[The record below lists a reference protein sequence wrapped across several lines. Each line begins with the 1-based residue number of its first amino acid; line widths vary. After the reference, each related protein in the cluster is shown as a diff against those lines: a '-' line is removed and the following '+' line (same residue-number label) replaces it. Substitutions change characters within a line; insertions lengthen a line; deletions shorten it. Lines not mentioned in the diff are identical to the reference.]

1 MNLTETLVYHEPI
14 FPSYSKPV
22 TFFLKILTGE
32 IESVKLFEKIEDISV
47 ENFDI
52 SYQTEY
58 SFLKEWTNEDVINN
72 LLSFSKDKSYDNDK
86 NITYKFEVKGLN
98 NEKLYNHIVHFKTQ
112 SEVRIYNKDSLP
124 IAVYKTN
131 PLIGKSYNITFIPD
145 VNFDLNLFYD
155 AVLNQ
160 IKNTFFNEPT
170 LNRFRFCYNF
180 YINPLNATPGDF
192 DNPNERTMPINS
204 MVLDKISDCNII
216 LHNINIEGRREYQ
229 LGKYFG
235 SKYDQY
241 GTLLHEFGHMLNMT
255 DEYRN
260 GKLVTNYDNPNDY
273 NFKNVWENKEVVK
286 KYCDD
291 RSINISKIKTFI
303 VGDNNPQTYY
313 KICSNDCNM
322 NNAGTVV
329 RNYDIA
335 CQNRIIF
342 IFSNRSGFMNYGKNV
357 IFLKLNQS
365 KQIKY
370 LNDFIETEIRNENRS
385 FYDYRWINDESVIPI
400 CIQYINGILSIFH
413 NDIKLFKEKIS
424 FQFPMHSNLIV
435 DFLTKEFKSVISYSI
450 SNPFVIRCC
459 LNSKTIFKLSD
470 NSIFYLK
477 IPRYSEIMYLNF
489 VEKNKN
495 INFGS
500 LDISTLF

>member
-98 NEKLYNHIVHFKTQ
+98 NEKLYNHFKTQ

-180 YINPLNATPGDF
+180 YINPLNATRGDF
-192 DNPNERTMPINS
+192 DNHNERTMPINS

-260 GKLVTNYDNPNDY
+260 GKLVTNYDNGLV
-273 NFKNVWENKEVVK
+273 FH
-286 KYCDD
+286 
-291 RSINISKIKTFI
+291 
-303 VGDNNPQTYY
+303 G
-313 KICSNDCNM
+313 
-322 NNAGTVV
+322 
-329 RNYDIA
+329 
-335 CQNRIIF
+335 
-342 IFSNRSGFMNYGKNV
+342 
-357 IFLKLNQS
+357 
-365 KQIKY
+365 Y
-370 LNDFIETEIRNENRS
+370 LS
-385 FYDYRWINDESVIPI
+385 
-400 CIQYINGILSIFH
+400 
-413 NDIKLFKEKIS
+413 
-424 FQFPMHSNLIV
+424 
-435 DFLTKEFKSVISYSI
+435 
-450 SNPFVIRCC
+450 
-459 LNSKTIFKLSD
+459 
-470 NSIFYLK
+470 
-477 IPRYSEIMYLNF
+477 
-489 VEKNKN
+489 
-495 INFGS
+495 
-500 LDISTLF
+500 